1 MGAIKIVKK
10 SIARGWNVTGWIGA
24 KQIKNNT
31 LLIKDLA
38 KNAFIVESN
47 EPSHSKESFGQA
59 MRRFNMS
66 EADLQKRIKMAT
78 QLIIFCGLLSIPMAG
93 YTIYIFMS
101 HLYLS
106 GFVCLMLTFLL
117 LSYAFREHF
126 NRFQMLQRRLGCT
139 FQDWFTNTFK
149 INLPGKKK

>member
-10 SIARGWNVTGWIGA
+10 SIARGWNVTGWVGA

-38 KNAFIVESN
+38 KSALMVQSN
-47 EPSHSKESFGQA
+47 DTHPKKESFDQA
-59 MRRFNMS
+59 MRRLNMT
-66 EADLQKRIKMAT
+66 EADLQKRIKTAT
-78 QLIIFCGLLSIPMAG
+78 QLIFFCGLLSIPMAA
-93 YTIYIFMS
+93 YTLYIFMS

-149 INLPGKKK
+149 INLPGKK